1 MDSTNEIQPLYNPI
15 ARRPRSR
22 HGWKLKTEY
31 GRKSSSWQVQDSCSG
46 MQRRKGASLCSRME
60 IEFLSFHLDLTSTC
74 SIRRLFASRSSS
86 SRPLCTAVYTTA
98 LECIVR
104 GTRRPTKYE
113 TEEREK
119 NTKREEERER
129 EKTQKRG
136 RDRARHRK
144 EPAGFDIRILLHPF
158 SLDPHFFILLQGLKN
173 SLNDQL
179 EINCL
184 MNRSEESKQFDCR
197 WKIRNWA
204 REREK
209 ERH

>member
-1 MDSTNEIQPLYNPI
+1 MDSTNEIHPLYNPI

-60 IEFLSFHLDLTSTC
+60 IEFLSFYLDLTSTC

-119 NTKREEERER
+119 NTKKEGERER

-136 RDRARHRK
+136 RDRADTEK
-144 EPAGFDIRILLHPF
+144 NLLVSTYESCCILSPSILI
-158 SLDPHFFILLQGLKN
+158 FFYSPPRVKKLLKRSTG
-173 SLNDQL
+173 DQL
-179 EINCL
+179 F
-184 MNRSEESKQFDCR
+184 R
-197 WKIRNWA
+197 
-204 REREK
+204 
-209 ERH
+209 

>member
-1 MDSTNEIQPLYNPI
+1 MDSTNEIHPLYNPI

-119 NTKREEERER
+119 NTKREGERER
-129 EKTQKRG
+129 KNTEKGSRSSETQKRTCWF
-136 RDRARHRK
+136 RYTNPVASFLPRSS
-144 EPAGFDIRILLHPF
+144 FL
-158 SLDPHFFILLQGLKN
+158 FILLQGLKN

-179 EINCL
+179 EINC
-184 MNRSEESKQFDCR
+184 FD
-197 WKIRNWA
+197 
-204 REREK
+204 E
-209 ERH
+209 

>member
-1 MDSTNEIQPLYNPI
+1 MDSTNEIHPLYNPI

-119 NTKREEERER
+119 NTKKEGDRER

-144 EPAGFDIRILLHPF
+144 EPGFDIRILLHPF
-158 SLDPHFFILLQGLKN
+158 SLDPHFFYSPPRVKKLLKRSTG
-173 SLNDQL
+173 DQL
-179 EINCL
+179 FRWINRRRVNSSIVDERFEIG
-184 MNRSEESKQFDCR
+184 
-197 WKIRNWA
+197 
-204 REREK
+204 RERE
-209 ERH
+209 RH

>member
-1 MDSTNEIQPLYNPI
+1 MDSTNEIHPLYNPI

-119 NTKREEERER
+119 NTKKEREKKHRKGVAIERDTEKNLLVSTYESCCILSPSILISFYSPPRVKKLLKRSTGDQLFRWINRRRVNSLIVDERFEIGRERER
-129 EKTQKRG
+129 
-136 RDRARHRK
+136 H
-144 EPAGFDIRILLHPF
+144 
-158 SLDPHFFILLQGLKN
+158 
-173 SLNDQL
+173 
-179 EINCL
+179 
-184 MNRSEESKQFDCR
+184 
-197 WKIRNWA
+197 
-204 REREK
+204 
-209 ERH
+209 